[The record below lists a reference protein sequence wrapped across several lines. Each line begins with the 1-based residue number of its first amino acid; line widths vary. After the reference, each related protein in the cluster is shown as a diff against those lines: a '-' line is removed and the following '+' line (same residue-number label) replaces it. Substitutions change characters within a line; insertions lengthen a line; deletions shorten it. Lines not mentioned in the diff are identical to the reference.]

1 MEKLRKVKFTLE
13 KQADLGLQDYEN
25 EAEREKTT
33 KERDGKFHT
42 WGNECSWND
51 GKLIEQV
58 IGVVEEDKT
67 GKIYQIIPKR
77 MYFVK

>member
-13 KQADLGLQDYEN
+13 KQADLGLQDYEH